1 MTPVGDIELE
11 IAFRIAIR
19 GRASDLVQLL
29 EAVNKAQAVVMWLVD
44 KRTASEEQA
53 QKGVASTAGGVS
65 G

>member
-19 GRASDLVQLL
+19 GRASDLEQLL
-29 EAVNKAQAVVMWLVD
+29 EGVNKAQAVVIWLVD
-44 KRTASEEQA
+44 ERAASEEQGR
-53 QKGVASTAGGVS
+53 KGVTSTAGGVS